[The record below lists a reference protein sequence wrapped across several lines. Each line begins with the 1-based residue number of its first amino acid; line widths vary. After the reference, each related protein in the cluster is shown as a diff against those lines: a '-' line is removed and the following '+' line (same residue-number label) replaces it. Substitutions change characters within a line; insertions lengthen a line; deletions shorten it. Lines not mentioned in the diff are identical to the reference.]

1 MLKKL
6 AKLID
11 VKSIV
16 TFVLTGVFAYLSITG
31 VISGEQFL
39 TVFTMVV
46 SFYFGT
52 QAGKREKEEKRRKRI
67 LYESIRT
74 AVATLL
80 LLAVSLLTFAWF
92 HHARPKE
99 RMSAGLYTATPTPFL
114 SQIVDKGKSTPAP
127 SAEADAPPATPEP
140 TPKFVPWIEK

>member
-16 TFVLTGVFAYLSITG
+16 TFVLTGVFAYLSVTG

-52 QAGKREKEEKRRKRI
+52 QAGKREKEEEK
-67 LYESIRT
+67 ES
-74 AVATLL
+74 
-80 LLAVSLLTFAWF
+80 
-92 HHARPKE
+92 KE
-99 RMSAGLYTATPTPFL
+99 KE
-114 SQIVDKGKSTPAP
+114 D
-127 SAEADAPPATPEP
+127 EP
-140 TPKFVPWIEK
+140 